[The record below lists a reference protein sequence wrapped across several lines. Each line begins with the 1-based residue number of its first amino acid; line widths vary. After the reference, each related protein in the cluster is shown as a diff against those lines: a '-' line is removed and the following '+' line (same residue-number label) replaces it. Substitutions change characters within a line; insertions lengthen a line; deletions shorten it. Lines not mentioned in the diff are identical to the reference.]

1 MNTVSSWR
9 AVWLIAKRELNTRLR
24 TRSFVIGTAVLLVM
38 LMGYVL
44 LQSTLISNEDK
55 SKVGLTGQTAGIAQ
69 QLKTAGEAIGEKIE
83 TVTVADPAQGRAQVE
98 NGDLDALLS
107 GNATELKVLVK
118 SELDTKLRSL
128 LNGVSQQEV
137 LNGILSEAQKSP
149 DEVMRTVHQTQVEV
163 DSIKPPDPE
172 KAQRTVIG
180 LIVAVLLYMSI
191 VTYGTLVAQGV
202 VEEKSSRVVEI
213 LLSTVRPWHLLLG
226 KVIGLGLVGL
236 TQLVIIGGAGLIVA
250 SATNVLT
257 LSGVATG
264 ALLWGVV
271 WYLLGFLLY
280 ATVYGAMGS
289 LVSRQED
296 TQSVIGPVNIVLILG
311 FVVGFNLLAQAPEGT
326 GTKVLS
332 LVPLL
337 SPVLMPAR
345 IAAGT
350 VETWEIVLSL
360 GLSVGAIALFTWLGA
375 RIYQNSVLRVGS
387 RIKLSEALRG

>member
-9 AVWLIAKRELNTRLR
+9 AVWLIARRELNTRLR
-24 TRSFVIGTAVLLVM
+24 TRSFVIGTAALLVV

-44 LQSTLISNEDK
+44 LQATLISSEDT
-55 SKVGLTGQTAGIAQ
+55 SKIGLTGQTAGIAQ
-69 QLKTAGEAIGEKIE
+69 QLQTAGEQLGEKIE
-83 TVTVADPAQGRAQVE
+83 TVAVADPAQGRSQVE

-107 GNATELKVLVK
+107 GNAAELKVLVQ
-118 SELDTKLRSL
+118 SELDTKLRAV

-137 LNGILSEAQKSP
+137 LNGKLSEAGEIPEQ
-149 DEVMRTVHQTQVEV
+149 VMRTVAEAQVEV

-172 KAQRTVIG
+172 KAQRMVIG

-236 TQLVIIGGAGLIVA
+236 TQLVIIGGAGFAVA

-257 LSGVATG
+257 LSGVATS

-280 ATVYGAMGS
+280 ATIYGAMGS

-311 FVVGFNLLAQAPEGT
+311 FVVGFNLLTQDPEGT
-326 GTKVLS
+326 GTKILS

-345 IAAGT
+345 IASGSAE
-350 VETWEIVLSL
+350 VWEIALSL
-360 GLSVGAIALFTWLGA
+360 GLTAAAIVLFTWLGA

-387 RIKLSEALRG
+387 RIKLTDALRG

>member
-1 MNTVSSWR
+1 MTTVSSWR
-9 AVWLIAKRELNTRLR
+9 AVWLIARRELNTRLR
-24 TRSFVIGTAVLLVM
+24 TRSFVIGTAALLVV

-44 LQSTLISNEDK
+44 LQATLISSEDT
-55 SKVGLTGQTAGIAQ
+55 SKIGLTGQTAGIAQ
-69 QLKTAGEAIGEKIE
+69 QLQTAGEQLGEKIE
-83 TVTVADPAQGRAQVE
+83 TVAVADPAQGRSQVE

-107 GNATELKVLVK
+107 GNAAELKVLVQ
-118 SELDTKLRSL
+118 SELDTKLRAV

-137 LNGILSEAQKSP
+137 LNGKLSEAGEIPEQ
-149 DEVMRTVHQTQVEV
+149 VMRTVAEAQVEV

-172 KAQRTVIG
+172 KAQRMVIG

-236 TQLVIIGGAGLIVA
+236 TQLVIIGGAGFAVA

-257 LSGVATG
+257 LSGVATS

-280 ATVYGAMGS
+280 ATIYGAMGS

-311 FVVGFNLLAQAPEGT
+311 FVVGFNLLTQDPEGT
-326 GTKVLS
+326 GTKILS

-345 IAAGT
+345 IASGSAE
-350 VETWEIVLSL
+350 VWEIALSL
-360 GLSVGAIALFTWLGA
+360 GLTAAAIVLFTWLGA

-387 RIKLSEALRG
+387 RIKLTDALRG

>member
-1 MNTVSSWR
+1 MNTISPWR
-9 AVWLIAKRELNTRLR
+9 AVWLIARRELNTRLR
-24 TRSFVIGTAVLLVM
+24 TRSFVIGTAALLVI

-44 LQSTLISNEDK
+44 LQATLISAEDTNK
-55 SKVGLTGQTAGIAQ
+55 IGLTGQTTGVAEQLQAAGTQ
-69 QLKTAGEAIGEKIE
+69 TGEKIE

-107 GNATELKVLVK
+107 GNAAELKVLVK
-118 SELDTKLRSL
+118 SELDTRLRAT
-128 LNGVSQQEV
+128 LNRIAQQEV
-137 LNGILSEAQKSP
+137 LIGKLSEVVEDP
-149 DEVMRTVHQTQVEV
+149 DRVLREVADTQVQVE
-163 DSIKPPDPE
+163 SIKPPDPE
-172 KAQRTVIG
+172 NGQRLAIG

-250 SATNVLT
+250 SSTDVLT
-257 LSGVATG
+257 LSGVATS
-264 ALLWGVV
+264 ALLWGVL

-296 TQSVIGPVNIVLILG
+296 TQSVIGPVNIVLIVG
-311 FVVGFNLLAQAPEGT
+311 FVAGFNLMAQAPDGT
-326 GTKVLS
+326 GTKILS

-337 SPVLMPAR
+337 SPILMPAR
-345 IAAGT
+345 IATGAA
-350 VETWEIVLSL
+350 EAWEIALSI
-360 GLSVGAIALFTWLGA
+360 GLTVGAIALFTWLGA

-387 RIKLSEALRG
+387 RIKLTDALRG

>member
-1 MNTVSSWR
+1 MNTISSWR
-9 AVWLIAKRELNTRLR
+9 AVWLVARRELNTRLR
-24 TRSFVIGTAVLLVM
+24 TRSFVIGTAALLVI

-44 LQSTLISNEDK
+44 LQSTLISAEGT
-55 SKVGLTGQTAGIAQ
+55 SKIGLTGQTAGIAE
-69 QLKTAGEAIGEKIE
+69 QLRAAGAQTDEKIE
-83 TVTVADPAQGRAQVE
+83 TITIADPAQGRAQVE
-98 NGDLDALLS
+98 SGDLDALLS
-107 GNATELKVLVK
+107 GNAAELKVLVK
-118 SELDTKLRSL
+118 SELETDLRAT
-128 LNGVSQQEV
+128 LNRVSQQEV
-137 LNGILSEAQKSP
+137 LNGKLSEAGLIP
-149 DEVMRTVHQTQVEV
+149 DQVMRTVAETQVEV
-163 DSIKPPDPE
+163 DSIKPADPE
-172 KAQRTVIG
+172 SGQRLVIG
-180 LIVAVLLYMSI
+180 MIVAVLLYMSI
-191 VTYGTLVAQGV
+191 VTYGSLVAQGV
-202 VEEKSSRVVEI
+202 VEEKASRVVEI

-250 SATNVLT
+250 SATDVLT
-257 LSGVATG
+257 LSGVATS

-280 ATVYGAMGS
+280 ATIYGAMGS

-311 FVVGFNLLAQAPEGT
+311 FVVGFNLLAQAPDGT

-345 IAAGT
+345 IATAAA
-350 VETWEIVLSL
+350 EPWEIALSL
-360 GLSVGAIALFTWLGA
+360 GLTVGAIALFTWLGA

-387 RIKLSEALRG
+387 RIKLTDALRG